1 MKAFLIPIDVDK
13 SAYFTESVSIEGETF
28 NLRFLW
34 NSRDEFWYMDV
45 SSVTGTENGIRIVPN
60 SPLILSK
67 RVTNKGNF
75 HLFKSSVD
83 AEENEMKYEDFGKKF
98 QLYFVPNE
106 G

>member
-13 SAYFTESVSIEGETF
+13 SAYFTESVSVEGETF

-60 SPLILSK
+60 SPLISSK
-67 RVTNKGNF
+67 SVTNKGNF

-83 AEENEMKYEDFGKKF
+83 ADETEMKYEDFGKKF